1 MGRPPR
7 ISREQILDAARAAF
21 SARGFA
27 ATTLADIA
35 KALDV
40 TPAAI
45 LRHFESKQSLF
56 TAAMSTRAITVPEFV
71 LALANLDPKSDPREV
86 MRQFASRLV
95 PFLSEI
101 LRPAIAVQMHAT
113 TVVVPFDAHDEEVPP
128 RRALRFLAGYFAR
141 AMEAGTV
148 RRGDPQALALLFL
161 GQLQAYVFF
170 HQVLGLTPP
179 YPLDDYI
186 DALLDLWTSG
196 ALDAGAA
203 ASRSAG
209 GTRAQKAGS
218 RTRDPRRGDGDAA
231 VHAPREETETAR
243 PRRNAR
249 GADGERRVAG
259 GRPRRPRPRR

>member
-7 ISREQILDAARAAF
+7 ISREQILEAARTAF

-35 KALDV
+35 TALGV

-45 LRHFESKQSLF
+45 LRHFDSKQALF
-56 TAAMSTRAITVPEFV
+56 TAAMSTRAIAVPEFV

-86 MRQFASRLV
+86 MRQFARRLV

-128 RRALRFLAGYFAR
+128 RRALRFLAGYFER
-141 AMEAGTV
+141 AMKAGTI
-148 RRGDPQALALLFL
+148 RRGDPRALALLFL

-186 DALLDLWTSG
+186 DALLDLWTTG
-196 ALDAGAA
+196 VLDGRR
-203 ASRSAG
+203 ASARPDG
-209 GTRAQKAGS
+209 GTRAEKAPS
-218 RTRDPRRGDGDAA
+218 RTRHPHRRDGDAA
-231 VHAPREETETAR
+231 VHAPRAATETAR
-243 PRRNAR
+243 SRRNAG
-249 GADGERRVAG
+249 GADGERGVAG